1 MVLGM
6 FFLTVLPRHLVRP
19 TALLAAAVLLLT
31 GVTLGGSP
39 AQAREDA
46 RTQAAVSTSASA
58 PAGRF
63 GVATLNL
70 RKGMRVAGLRH
81 DIGQVLD
88 GDASVIGFQE
98 RLFSRPALRAAL
110 PTSWTLLMPKGPT
123 GTDDN
128 PIAFDK
134 DVWELEKTWAPLLT
148 GRTWRRYSGRTAHD
162 QYGVVAVLRHR
173 ASGHTIRAIS
183 FHLPNHLHNRR
194 TGGPNYANRGGVEA
208 MWRMAARI
216 RFIKEDT
223 PDAHQFVGMCDCNVT
238 ENRDTTD
245 HLVKGRITRP
255 LRLETNYSADGRGG
269 SGIDY
274 VMGERDS
281 DFRIRSF
288 ISYRH
293 LVTDHP
299 GIVATFTRVR

>member
-1 MVLGM
+1 M
-6 FFLTVLPRHLVRP
+6 FFPAVLPRALVRP
-19 TALLAAAVLLLT
+19 TALVAVAVLILSGLA
-31 GVTLGGSP
+31 LGGSP
-39 AQAREDA
+39 AQARQ
-46 RTQAAVSTSASA
+46 QAPEQKQEQKRAAFTSGAK
-58 PAGRF
+58 F

-70 RKGMRVAGLRH
+70 KKGMRVAGMRH
-81 DIGQVLD
+81 DIRQVLD

-110 PTSWTLLMPKGPT
+110 PKSWTLLMPKGPT

-148 GRTWRRYSGRTAHD
+148 GTTWRRYSGRIAHD
-162 QYGVVAVLRHR
+162 QYGVAAVLRHR
-173 ASGHTIRAIS
+173 KTGHTIRALS

-194 TGGPNYANRGGVEA
+194 SGGPNYANRRGVEA
-208 MWRMAARI
+208 MWRMASRI
-216 RFIKEDT
+216 RSIAT
-223 PDAHQFVGMCDCNVT
+223 DAPEAQQFVGMCDCNVT

-245 HLVKGRITRP
+245 DLVKGRITRP
-255 LRLETNYSADGRGG
+255 LRLETNYTGRKGG

-281 DFRIRSF
+281 AFRIRSF
-288 ISYRH
+288 QSYRK

-299 GIVATFTRVR
+299 GIVATFARVR

>member
-1 MVLGM
+1 
-6 FFLTVLPRHLVRP
+6 VLPRALARP
-19 TALLAAAVLLLT
+19 TAALAAAVLLLT

-39 AQAREDA
+39 AQARQQE
-46 RTQAAVSTSASA
+46 RTPAAFAS
-58 PAGRF
+58 GEKF

-70 RKGMRVAGLRH
+70 KKGMRVAGMRH

-110 PTSWTLLMPKGPT
+110 PKSWTLLMPKGPT

-134 DVWELEKTWAPLLT
+134 DVWELEKTWVALLT
-148 GRTWRRYSGRTAHD
+148 GTTWRRNSGQTAHD

-173 ASGHTIRAIS
+173 QTGHTIRAVS

-194 TGGPNYANRGGVEA
+194 TGGPNYANRRGVEA
-208 MWRMAARI
+208 MWRMASRV
-216 RFIKEDT
+216 RFLEEDT
-223 PDAHQFVGMCDCNVT
+223 PEAHQFVAMCDCNVT

-245 HLVKGRITRP
+245 HLVKGRITKP
-255 LRLETNYSADGRGG
+255 LRLETNYSADRHSRG

-281 DFRIRSF
+281 AFRIHSF
-288 ISYRH
+288 HSYRN

-299 GIVATFTRVR
+299 GIVATFARAR

>member
-1 MVLGM
+1 MVSGM
-6 FFLTVLPRHLVRP
+6 FSPAVVPRVLVRS
-19 TALLAAAVLLLT
+19 TALLLAALLLLT
-31 GVTLGGSP
+31 GVSP
-39 AQAREDA
+39 GASAAAREQD
-46 RTQAAVSTSASA
+46 RSQAGASA

-63 GVATLNL
+63 AVATLNL
-70 RKGMRVAGLRH
+70 RKGMRVPGMRH
-81 DIGQVLD
+81 DIGRVLE
-88 GDASVIGFQE
+88 GGASVIGFQE
-98 RLFSRPALRAAL
+98 RLFSRPALRASL
-110 PTSWTLLMPKGPT
+110 PKSWTLLMPDGPT

-134 DVWELEKTWAPLLT
+134 DVWELEKTWSALLT
-148 GRTWRRYSGRTAHD
+148 GRTWRRQTGQIAHD

-173 ASGHTIRAIS
+173 ASGHVIRAMS

-194 TGGPNYANRGGVEA
+194 TGGPNYANRGGVGA
-208 MWRMAARI
+208 MWRMAARV
-216 RFIKEDT
+216 RFIAQDAPE
-223 PDAHQFVGMCDCNVT
+223 AHQFVAMCDCNVT

-255 LRLETNYSADGRGG
+255 LELETNYSGRKGG

-281 DFRIRSF
+281 DFRIRSYR
-288 ISYRH
+288 SYRH

-299 GIVATFTRVR
+299 GIVATFTRKR